1 MAVHSTSL
9 GDAYQIVDTLR
20 LMDFLRDMRK
30 EDMFIRYVHQLVAV
44 QIAAGNPVEAA
55 LSLRLHADLY
65 AWDAAERVPALLEP
79 SLPEQTAFERREQLF
94 LQMVGFFEDG
104 GGWEHALDTY
114 RELAAHYEHTVF
126 DYAKLARCYRAM
138 AALQERIACDGN
150 SSSSS
155 GGGGSSGNGNNIS
168 AASASATASNNRP
181 EPRFYRVAYYGM
193 GFPSGLRDRQFVVQ
207 AGPAEEPQLFADRL
221 LMQHPAARTVDGPV
235 DSVEGQFLHIA
246 PVVPEIDYAA
256 APFRRQRVAPSVRRC
271 LALKGIR
278 AFSIA
283 PLPDPASSP
292 SSFPSAAAAAPDGPP
307 DGAVTG
313 AAGAP
318 EGWTEWTEK
327 TVFVTAAGFPAILKR
342 SEIVDTVVV
351 GVSPVERAIVNII
364 RRTAELA
371 ALERQ
376 FRPDDQHPAGK
387 PDRHDR
393 QADVGLFSIALTN
406 AVDATKS
413 VARFRT
419 LLDEHETKE
428 ELRDALHCVLA
439 DHVAAIRK
447 ALSTHARV
455 VPDHL
460 RHVQAACYKCFEAT
474 FRPELAEARA
484 LASSPSSSSAA
495 AAAVPSSQQQQQPGQ
510 WRQLPPPQKQ
520 PPKAHSRQQDK
531 PARSPLPLPP
541 PTVGTPPLTRA
552 SSIRS
557 EAGTEKSSASR
568 RLANMVFGSSGHHQH
583 HHNPPPPPIPPIPH
597 GQHGQ
602 HHGQQNG
609 QSRSRSGSVSTSR
622 SKRSAKSTGGGSV
635 SGSLSGSVGGGGSG
649 GGSGSWVGRPKT
661 PGRIERGVGSVRRR
675 WSQISLGVKKDD
687 QRERGRSAVF
697 GRVDEGDECSL

>member
-1 MAVHSTSL
+1 MAVHSTPL

-44 QIAAGNPVEAA
+44 QVAAGNSVEAA

-65 AWDAAERVPALLEP
+65 AWDAGERVPALLEP
-79 SLPEQTAFERREQLF
+79 ALPEQTAFERREQLF

-138 AALQERIACDGN
+138 AALQERIACD

-155 GGGGSSGNGNNIS
+155 GSGNGNNIS
-168 AASASATASNNRP
+168 ATSASATASNGSSRH

-235 DSVEGQFLHIA
+235 DSVEGQFLHIV

-278 AFSIA
+278 AFGIA

-292 SSFPSAAAAAPDGPP
+292 SSFPSAAAVAPDGPP
-307 DGAVTG
+307 DGGATG
-313 AAGAP
+313 TAGAP

-351 GVSPVERAIVNII
+351 GVSPVERAIAHTI

-376 FRPDDQHPAGK
+376 FRPDDQNPAGK

-484 LASSPSSSSAA
+484 LASSSSSSSAA
-495 AAAVPSSQQQQQPGQ
+495 AAAVPSSQQHQQQPGQ

-520 PPKAHSRQQDK
+520 PPKPHSRQLDRL
-531 PARSPLPLPP
+531 ARPPLPLPP
-541 PTVGTPPLTRA
+541 QTAGTPPLTRA

-568 RLANMVFGSSGHHQH
+568 RLANMVFGSSGHHQNY
-583 HHNPPPPPIPPIPH
+583 HNPPPPPIPPIPH

-622 SKRSAKSTGGGSV
+622 SKRSAKSTGGGSI
-635 SGSLSGSVGGGGSG
+635 SGSVSGSVGGGGCG
-649 GGSGSWVGRPKT
+649 DGSGNWAGRPKT